1 MAKDINWRGTSR
13 EDLASM
19 PAGVRRQFDT
29 KLRFLANGVLVSG
42 INSFHGIGAGGKEFK
57 SGGYRLVLTT
67 EFTDAIHPLHAFK
80 KDSSRGRKTRGRHVE
95 IIKSRYEE
103 LCREYAS
110 RSRKQ

>member
-67 EFTDAIHPLHAFK
+67 EFHCCPNWAESGVVMAVF
-80 KDSSRGRKTRGRHVE
+80 SG
-95 IIKSRYEE
+95 
-103 LCREYAS
+103 
-110 RSRKQ
+110 